1 MSNAKH
7 LIHTAIGAVSI
18 LVIGVVLGVLL
29 DRVVLHPS
37 ASAADHP
44 SATLALDASHEGIIR
59 ELSADLGLTAEQA
72 SKVHEILS
80 RHQAAVNDAWSAV
93 HPLLEAA
100 IDSVTEEIA
109 AVLEPEQRNRLHVW
123 LLERHGESVARGV
136 GEGH

>member
-7 LIHTAIGAVSI
+7 LTHAAIGAVSI

-29 DRVVLHPS
+29 DRVALHPRT
-37 ASAADHP
+37 SAADHP
-44 SATLALDASHEGIIR
+44 SAALALDASHEGFLQA
-59 ELSADLGLTAEQA
+59 LSDDLGLTAEQA
-72 SKVHEILS
+72 IQVHEILS

-100 IDSVTEEIA
+100 IDSVTKEIEA
-109 AVLEPEQRNRLHVW
+109 ILEPGQRERLHVW
-123 LLERHGESVARGV
+123 LMERHGAPVSQGV